1 VYVILTS
8 KPGQFRTE
16 LGDGMRAIESY
27 DYMLCGRRRAHFVIA
42 ELAGDAKV
50 RIVDESAPRESAASI
65 NLVPCKFLPKFDS
78 LDKAR
83 HQLERLASF
92 GALDVALVR
101 L

>member
-27 DYMLCGRRRAHFVIA
+27 DYIFCGRKRAHFVIV
-42 ELAGDAKV
+42 ELSADVKV
-50 RIVDESAPRESAASI
+50 KIVDESAPREAAPAV
-65 NLVPCKFLPKFDS
+65 NLVPSKFLPRFDS
-78 LDKAR
+78 VEDAR
-83 HQLERLASF
+83 HELERLASL
-92 GALDVALVR
+92 GKLDIALVR